1 MEPSDEQG
9 VSALAD
15 GVRGVLCVH
24 HICHI
29 FAKLVVAPPRV
40 HKEIGHGA
48 QLEAQLLGDSG
59 LHLFR
64 WTFGFLEDGV
74 EGSALDVREHK
85 AGLLRRALPGFHDF
99 SFFLLTSY
107 KE

>member
-1 MEPSDEQG
+1 MGDSD
-9 VSALAD
+9 
-15 GVRGVLCVH
+15 RGVLRFT

-29 FAKLVVAPPRV
+29 FAKLVVAPPGI
-40 HKEIGHGA
+40 HKEIGYCG
-48 QLEAQLLGDSG
+48 QLKAQLLCDGG

-74 EGSALDVREHK
+74 EGAALDISEHK
-85 AGLLRRALPGFHDF
+85 AGLLGRSLPGFHNL
-99 SFFLLTSY
+99 SFFLLASY